1 MLARL
6 AATLRGGQAGTGG
19 LAAGLAPGEGATV
32 VLDDNCSVR
41 HPLQSRNCGR
51 KLTEEIG
58 DVMIPRDGDF
68 GRIVPTKFLFPFFFS
83 FLYCYYYL
91 P

>member
-32 VLDDNCSVR
+32 VLDDNCLVCPSLMT
-41 HPLQSRNCGR
+41 LQ
-51 KLTEEIG
+51 TFIG
-58 DVMIPRDGDF
+58 E
-68 GRIVPTKFLFPFFFS
+68 S
-83 FLYCYYYL
+83 
-91 P
+91 

>member
-32 VLDDNCSVR
+32 VLDDNCLV
-41 HPLQSRNCGR
+41 CY
-51 KLTEEIG
+51 
-58 DVMIPRDGDF
+58 
-68 GRIVPTKFLFPFFFS
+68 S
-83 FLYCYYYL
+83 FT
-91 P
+91 PIAMS

>member
-32 VLDDNCSVR
+32 VLDDNCNVR
-41 HPLQSRNCGR
+41 HPLQTVYKVWKRS
-51 KLTEEIG
+51 
-58 DVMIPRDGDF
+58 
-68 GRIVPTKFLFPFFFS
+68 
-83 FLYCYYYL
+83 
-91 P
+91 